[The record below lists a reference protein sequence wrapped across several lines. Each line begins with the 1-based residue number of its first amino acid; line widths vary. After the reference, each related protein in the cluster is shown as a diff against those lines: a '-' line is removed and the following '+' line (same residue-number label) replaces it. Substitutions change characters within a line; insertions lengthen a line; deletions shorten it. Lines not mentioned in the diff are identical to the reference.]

1 TGFLEEAEYRELL
14 ARADIGIS
22 MHRSSSGLDLAMK
35 VVDLQEAGVP
45 VLAFDYGGS
54 LPEQVADGETG
65 FLFRTADELAGL
77 LSQCSLAGSIGTGT
91 IVWEE
96 EWNRTAA
103 GYFLH

>member
-22 MHRSSSGLDLAMK
+22 VHRSSSGLDLAMK

-54 LPEQVADGETG
+54 LPEQVSEGKAG
-65 FLFRTADELAGL
+65 FLFRNADELAKL
-77 LSQCSLAGSIGTGT
+77 VEDRSLSRSISTST
-91 IVWEE
+91 IVWAE
-96 EWNRTAA
+96 EWSAA
-103 GYFLH
+103 AS